1 MGQDR
6 SKLLSSVPPGS
17 SARGCYNRIQN
28 YSMFCVKQKMLKM
41 LQQCN
46 NCDFNCWQFTSS
58 CGQLI
63 QQHIYKDEENSWC
76 MLIIMVNSGIIF
88 TKLDQET
95 GSNHYYSFIIS
106 NLFSGGGC
114 HNGE

>member
-1 MGQDR
+1 MGRDR
-6 SKLLSSVPPGS
+6 LKRLSNVLTGS
-17 SARGCYNRIQN
+17 NANSCYNQIQN
-28 YSMFCVKQKMLKM
+28 YSIFCVKKKM
-41 LQQCN
+41 LQRRN
-46 NCDFNCWQFTSS
+46 NCDFNCWQFTGS
-58 CGQLI
+58 CERLI
-63 QQHIYKDEENSWC
+63 QQHIYRGKGKTFGC

-106 NLFSGGGC
+106 NLFSEGGC